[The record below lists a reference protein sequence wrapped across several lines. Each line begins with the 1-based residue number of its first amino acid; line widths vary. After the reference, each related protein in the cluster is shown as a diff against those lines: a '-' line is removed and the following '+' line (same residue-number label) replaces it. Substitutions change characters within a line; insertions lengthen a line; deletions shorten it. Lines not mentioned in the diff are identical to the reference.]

1 MVLKFENYYLV
12 KASINSAFFKEVYP
26 EIFCSLAKAFN
37 SATVIEPKSLDAVSA
52 FGASTFVSA
61 FVSAFLGAAF
71 LAPEVAI
78 DSI

>member
-1 MVLKFENYYLV
+1 MVLKFVNFYLV

-26 EIFCSLAKAFN
+26 EIPCSLAKAFN
-37 SATVIEPKSLDAVSA
+37 SATVIALISLDAVSA
-52 FGASTFVSA
+52 FGASA